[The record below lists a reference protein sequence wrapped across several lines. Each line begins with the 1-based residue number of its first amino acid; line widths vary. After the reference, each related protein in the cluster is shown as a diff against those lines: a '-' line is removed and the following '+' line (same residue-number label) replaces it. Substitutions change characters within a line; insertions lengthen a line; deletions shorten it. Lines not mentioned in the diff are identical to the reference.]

1 MQDRKYQYWF
11 LRDEAIEYGRKTPLI
26 NYFFNSFNIYNATRK
41 ELVDSGL
48 LTEKMIDRFIE
59 NRKIFDV
66 DAEYFKFMQSPFS
79 FVTIEDPA
87 YPEKL
92 SNIFDPPYGLF
103 YIGKLP
109 DFSRCASIVGARR
122 CSAYGRKVSFDIGK
136 ALAEAGFVVIS
147 GMARGI
153 DAQGH
158 MGCLSGGMETI
169 AVLGSGCD
177 VVYPEQ
183 NRELY
188 QEIIGHGAVVS
199 EYQMGA
205 APLPMNFPRRNRIVS
220 ALSDVVVVVE
230 AREKSGS
237 LITADFAL
245 EHGKDIY
252 VVPGRMGDSLSSGC
266 NRLISQG
273 AGIIWNIEQFIKDL
287 SITYGIKDNVTI
299 PEPGKKTTR
308 LPADLREVYELFD
321 LYPKSMAS
329 VMEECNLDYL
339 ELMSKIIK
347 LEEMGFLKEA
357 FKNNYVKQG

>member
-11 LRDEAIEYGRKTPLI
+11 LRDEAVEYGRKVSLI
-26 NYFFNSFNIYNATRK
+26 NYFFNSFNIYNATK
-41 ELVDSGL
+41 SELMESGL
-48 LTEKMIDRFIE
+48 LTEKVVDSFIE
-59 NRKIFDV
+59 NRDSFDV
-66 DAEYFKFMQSPFS
+66 ESEYIKFMQSPFS

-92 SNIFDPPYGLF
+92 TNIFDPPYGLF
-103 YIGKLP
+103 YIGELP

-122 CSAYGRKVSFDIGK
+122 CSAYGRKVAYDIGK
-136 ALAEAGFVVIS
+136 VLAEAGFVVIS

-158 MGCLSGGMETI
+158 RGCLDGGMDTV

-177 VVYPEQ
+177 VVYPEE

-188 QEIIGHGAVVS
+188 QNIIGNGAVIS
-199 EYQMGA
+199 EYQLGA
-205 APLPMNFPRRNRIVS
+205 VPLPMNFPRRNRIVS
-220 ALSDVVVVVE
+220 ALSDIVVVVE

-252 VVPGRMGDSLSSGC
+252 VVPGRMGDSLSLGC

-273 AGIIWNIEQFIKDL
+273 AGIIWNIEQFINDL
-287 SITYGIKDNVTI
+287 SISYGTKKNIPKKKD
-299 PEPGKKTTR
+299 GKTNIR
-308 LPADLREVYELFD
+308 LSSDLKEVYELFD
-321 LYPKSMAS
+321 LYPKSMAT

-339 ELMSKIIK
+339 DLMSKIFK
-347 LEEMGFLKEA
+347 LEELGLLKES